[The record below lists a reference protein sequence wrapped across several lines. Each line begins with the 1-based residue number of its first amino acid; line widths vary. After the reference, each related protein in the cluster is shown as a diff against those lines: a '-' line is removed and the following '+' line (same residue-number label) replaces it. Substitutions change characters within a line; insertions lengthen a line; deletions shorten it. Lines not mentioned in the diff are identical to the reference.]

1 MDYLANAFSILL
13 LVIGFGFVIFWHE
26 LGHFLA
32 AKWVGI
38 KVEQFAVGMGHAL
51 VSFRKGMGWRVG
63 NTKAEFDKRVNEHL
77 DRQHTEAV
85 QLHEKIE
92 YTEVQRDR
100 AAAELGLGETEYRLS
115 WIPIGGY
122 VKMLGQDDLKPG
134 ADADDPRAFNKKTI
148 PQRMLVVS
156 AGVIMNIILAG
167 LLFMALFLM
176 GFHAPAPVVGNVQAW
191 SPAQQAGIRPGD
203 EIVSFNGQPQQD
215 FTKITLNTAL
225 ASADE
230 PLHVTVKRF
239 DTKKLDTV
247 EVQPTRPPG
256 AGKAF
261 LALGIGSSPAL
272 EGVKERDWPD
282 APANPDLEY
291 PESRAVRPGD
301 VITQVNG
308 AKVKPDQYY
317 VLDEAIQKSN
327 GKPVTLTILRKDGK
341 VETATLTPHFDA
353 PFGGVP
359 FNVAGLE
366 PRMRVEVMAPDSP
379 VLNKFKP
386 GDVIK
391 SIAVRNSNTPS
402 TQPGDVAPDVS
413 VPGFIKTV
421 SDAGA
426 NDQSIDFVVVRDGKD
441 VQVPNVKASVKVAEN
456 RKGVGVVPGF
466 EDATPIVAA
475 VLDKS
480 PAAAVKDGIPA
491 GSLITAVDGKAVA
504 TWFDVRAALA
514 DKSGEHTLTLLP
526 PNNTK
531 PVDRILK
538 LAEPDAQAVA
548 ALRLEAPLR
557 LGELITDRK
566 TKNPVTAM
574 KWGVL
579 ETRDLILQFYV
590 TLQRMFGGTVSA
602 SNLMGPVGI
611 IDAGARFAFKG
622 NDWLVWFLAMISAN
636 LAVVNFLPIPI
647 VDGGLFV
654 FLIIE
659 KIQGR
664 PLSRRTQ
671 EFAQLVGLALIL
683 SVFLFVTYNDIARK
697 FVGH

>member
-1 MDYLANAFSILL
+1 MNRSVLGQALRGLAFS
-13 LVIGFGFVIFWHE
+13 
-26 LGHFLA
+26 A
-32 AKWVGI
+32 AVLMGSNAAHASSFSVNPVRITLSAKQPVAAI
-38 KVEQFAVGMGHAL
+38 TVRNADSEQTV
-51 VSFRKGMGWRVG
+51 
-63 NTKAEFDKRVNEHL
+63 
-77 DRQHTEAV
+77 V
-85 QLHEKIE
+85 QLEA
-92 YTEVQRDR
+92 T
-100 AAAELGLGETEYRLS
+100 
-115 WIPIGGY
+115 
-122 VKMLGQDDLKPG
+122 
-134 ADADDPRAFNKKTI
+134 
-148 PQRMLVVS
+148 
-156 AGVIMNIILAG
+156 
-167 LLFMALFLM
+167 
-176 GFHAPAPVVGNVQAW
+176 AW
-191 SPAQQAGIRPGD
+191 
-203 EIVSFNGQPQQD
+203 
-215 FTKITLNTAL
+215 
-225 ASADE
+225 
-230 PLHVTVKRF
+230 
-239 DTKKLDTV
+239 
-247 EVQPTRPPG
+247 
-256 AGKAF
+256 
-261 LALGIGSSPAL
+261 
-272 EGVKERDWPD
+272 
-282 APANPDLEY
+282 
-291 PESRAVRPGD
+291 
-301 VITQVNG
+301 TQV
-308 AKVKPDQYY
+308 
-317 VLDEAIQKSN
+317 
-327 GKPVTLTILRKDGK
+327 
-341 VETATLTPHFDA
+341 
-353 PFGGVP
+353 
-359 FNVAGLE
+359 
-366 PRMRVEVMAPDSP
+366 
-379 VLNKFKP
+379 
-386 GDVIK
+386 
-391 SIAVRNSNTPS
+391 
-402 TQPGDVAPDVS
+402 
-413 VPGFIKTV
+413 
-421 SDAGA
+421 
-426 NDQSIDFVVVRDGKD
+426 DGKD